1 MRNDDGSMTL
11 NRRNQFHETLQST
24 KGEMSCEERICL
36 TPVGLGTGA
45 ERGVKLS
52 PNFSPKFPQNQ
63 ESSVAKLQ
71 SELHIQV
78 S

>member
-36 TPVGLGTGA
+36 TSVGLGLVLKEG
-45 ERGVKLS
+45 
-52 PNFSPKFPQNQ
+52 
-63 ESSVAKLQ
+63 
-71 SELHIQV
+71 
-78 S
+78 